1 MTNDHTTPTGGG
13 ASPWFTAAV
22 ALFVTTLITANI
34 MAVKLI
40 EVGGLVL
47 PAAIVIFPISYIV
60 GDVLTEVWGYRRAR
74 RVIWLG
80 FACNLFAVAA
90 IALGGALP
98 AAGFWDGQAA
108 YDRILGSAPRI
119 LAASFLAYL
128 VGEFANAYVL
138 ARMKVAT
145 KGRWLWS
152 RTIGSTVIGQ
162 GLDSAIFMTV
172 AFIGVI
178 PAEALL
184 GAVLTQWLV
193 KTAYEALATPLTY
206 AAVGFLKRREGVD
219 VFDTETR
226 FNPLSLME

>member
-1 MTNDHTTPTGGG
+1 MTNHHTTPTGGG
-13 ASPWFTAAV
+13 QSPWFTVAV
-22 ALFVTTLITANI
+22 ALFVTTLISANI

-47 PAAIVIFPISYIV
+47 PAAIVIFPISYIL

-80 FACNLFAVAA
+80 FACNLLAVAA

-119 LAASFLAYL
+119 LSASFLAYL

-162 GLDSAIFMTV
+162 GLDSAVFMTV
-172 AFIGVI
+172 AFVGVI

-226 FNPLSLME
+226 FNPLSLVE